1 MNIKE
6 LADIGAKAAYACSIK
21 TKKSNPTEL
30 TIDSDS
36 YIYDAKAIVRESFTQ
51 AVIDA
56 YEKDKAMSTDKW
68 AKEKEAYK
76 NGLNIE
82 WRRPSDGIN
91 TWQIISWLGEPVL
104 HDFNE
109 YRIAPGQET
118 NVADPSEIDRLKA
131 ELTAANERIADLEA
145 RLKIDKVREAFEKHA
160 RGRMLALDRDGE
172 SYEDGATV
180 EVWIAWQVATNQAK

>member
-68 AKEKEAYK
+68 AKEKEAYA
-76 NGLNIE
+76 NGLKIE
-82 WRRPSDGIN
+82 HKWNDKR
-91 TWQIISWLGEPVL
+91 SWYPCLYPMWYD
-104 HDFNE
+104 HFE
-109 YRIAPGQET
+109 YRIAPAQET
-118 NVADPSEIDRLKA
+118 NVAEPSEIDRLKA
-131 ELTAANERIADLEA
+131 ELAAAREHIADLEKI
-145 RLKIDKVREAFEKHA
+145 LKINKTREEFEQWFNA
-160 RGRMLALDRDGE
+160 TE
-172 SYEDGATV
+172 CYPIEDLGGKRSKN
-180 EVWIAWQVATNQAK
+180 IAWDAWKAAKTSV